1 MDQKTKLLETRAK
14 LRKKPFDY
22 HVTLPVNRVYELD
35 FGGMGGNDGR
45 RDYSELTNV
54 VEGVDMD
61 LLNLPFPEKLH
72 FTAEEM
78 EASDWIALRNTPW
91 LNGRVTDAMVRP
103 TRSNPCFIPCKIF
116 VCLLLLTASGPIP
129 LPTGLCN
136 LAVVNQRHGRQ
147 QGAAR

>member
-78 EASDWIALRNTPW
+78 EASDASEESECADSAGSDFDESEYDSRESESRDVVM
-91 LNGRVTDAMVRP
+91 GMYGDRR
-103 TRSNPCFIPCKIF
+103 RS
-116 VCLLLLTASGPIP
+116 A
-129 LPTGLCN
+129 
-136 LAVVNQRHGRQ
+136 
-147 QGAAR
+147 